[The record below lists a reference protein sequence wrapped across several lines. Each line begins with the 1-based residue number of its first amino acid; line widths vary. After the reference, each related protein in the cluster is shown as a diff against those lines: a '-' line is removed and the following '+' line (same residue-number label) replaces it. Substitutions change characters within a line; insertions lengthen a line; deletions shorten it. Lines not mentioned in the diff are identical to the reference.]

1 MEKHR
6 KILLM
11 FIDYIN
17 INLMLYLSLF
27 IRFEGNIRE
36 PYITNYFNY
45 TFLFSSVILLV
56 LYFGRIYNRIWRY
69 ASIGELINIMVNL
82 FLGTGLVYLIMEFV
96 LPTKIVF
103 PRGAIVI
110 FLILMIFSLSGSR
123 LAWRIYKEYILD
135 IKSGDPDKR
144 ILIYGA
150 GDAGHFT
157 LKKIK
162 KNREHMVVGFVDDKD
177 EKRGLKIL
185 GVPVLGTSRD
195 LQKIV
200 KEHQID
206 EIIIAMPS
214 IKGKKLQDI
223 IKNCQKTGC
232 EVRILPPVYEIL
244 EGNIKVSNIREVQI
258 TDLLGREPVKID
270 LNQVSNYVKGKKVL
284 ITGAGGSI
292 GSEIARQVSNLD
304 LEELIILDISENS
317 LYDIQNELNRKKVN
331 FEIVALIKNLR
342 EGYAVNDALG
352 KYKPDIIFHAA
363 AHKHVPLMEDNA
375 EEAVKNNIRGTYNLL
390 KYADKHQVNRVVVIS
405 TDKAVNPTNIMGA
418 TKRVTELLVQ
428 HFNEVSSTNYM
439 AVRFGNVLGSQ
450 GSVVPFFKKQI
461 AMGGPVTV
469 TDPEIIRYF
478 MTIPEAVQ
486 LVIQS
491 GAMAQGGEIFILDMG
506 EPVKILD
513 LAETLIRLSGLKP
526 YEDIDIVF
534 TGLRPG
540 EKLYEELITSEECCN
555 RTKHSRIF
563 IEKIQEKKE
572 DPLMD
577 LIERI
582 ESNNL
587 PLERNEII
595 EMLLK
600 LVPEYKPYY
609 NNKQI
614 IEKEVE
620 NGK

>member
-1 MEKHR
+1 MDKHR

-17 INLMLYLSLF
+17 INAMLYLSLF
-27 IRFEGNIRE
+27 IRFEGSIKE
-36 PYITNYFNY
+36 PYISNYIKY
-45 TFLFSSVILLV
+45 TLVFSTVIIIV
-56 LYFGRIYNRIWRY
+56 LYFGKIYNRIWRY
-69 ASIGELINIMVNL
+69 ASIGELLNIMVNL
-82 FLGTGLVYLIMEFV
+82 FLGTGLVFFIMEFA
-96 LPTKIVF
+96 LPTKVIF

-123 LAWRIYKEYILD
+123 LAWRVYKEYVLN

-157 LKKIK
+157 LKEIK
-162 KNREHMVVGFVDDKD
+162 KNREHLVVGFVDDKD
-177 EKRGLKIL
+177 DKRGLKIL
-185 GVPVLGTSRD
+185 GVPILGGSKN
-195 LQKIV
+195 LSKIV

-223 IKNCQKTGC
+223 IKNCQKTGS
-232 EVRILPPVYEIL
+232 EVRILPPVYDIL

-270 LNQVSNYVKGKKVL
+270 LNQVSNYVRGKKIL

-292 GSEIARQVSNLD
+292 GSEIARQVAKLD
-304 LEELIILDISENS
+304 LQELILLDISENS
-317 LYDIQNELNRKKVN
+317 LYDIQNELLRNKAS

-342 EGYAVNDALG
+342 EGYAVNDALA

-363 AHKHVPLMEDNA
+363 AHKHVPLMETNA

-390 KYADKHQVNRVVVIS
+390 KYADKHQVNRLVVIS

-428 HFNEVSSTNYM
+428 YFNGISSTNYM

-469 TDPEIIRYF
+469 THPDIIRYF

-491 GAMAQGGEIFILDMG
+491 GAMAEGGEVFILDMG

-513 LAETLIRLSGLKP
+513 LAETLIRLSGLQP
-526 YEDIDIVF
+526 YEDIDIGFV
-534 TGLRPG
+534 GLRPG
-540 EKLYEELITSEECCN
+540 EKLYEELITSEANCN

-563 IEKIQEKKE
+563 IEKIQGKNQ
-572 DPLMD
+572 DPLRK
-577 LIERI
+577 LIEKI
-582 ESNNL
+582 ETNNL
-587 PLERNEII
+587 PLERDNII
-595 EMLLK
+595 QMLLE
-600 LVPEYKPYY
+600 LVPEYQPYY
-609 NNKQI
+609 EGNQTK
-614 IEKEVE
+614 EKEDE